1 MLVYKFGGASIA
13 TPERMQQLLPILQQ
27 ADDQLVLVVSALGK
41 TTNALETIVNA
52 AFSGEKEIVSQQI
65 KLIEQIHLQY
75 ASLILRDNY
84 LAKANAELNV
94 LFTELQWAVDAVSTQ
109 EYDMAYDQ
117 IVCIGE
123 LLSTQILAAFL
134 QQEGNNFEWVDARDL
149 IKTDE
154 VYRDANIDWKQTK
167 TCVQERIGQLLRN
180 GKHVITQGFI
190 GSTSDNNSITL
201 GREGSDYTAAILA
214 AMLSAKSVTIWK
226 DVEGFLNADPKEFS
240 NTVKIEAIS
249 YHEVIEMAYYGA
261 QVIHPKTIKPIQNAG
276 IPLYVR
282 CFFNKNLKG
291 TVIQNEVNSIFYPP
305 LIVLKKN
312 QILLQVTTKDF
323 SFITEK
329 NLRILYGIFE
339 NLKIKINLIQNA
351 AISFVACIDQ
361 NENKVKALI
370 EALER
375 EYNVLR
381 NEDVCLLTVRH
392 HTPEIISELTKNRYI
407 LLEQKTRKTLQAVLK

>member
-1 MLVYKFGGASIA
+1 MQVYKFGGASIA
-13 TPERMQQLLPILQQ
+13 SPERMQQLLPILQQ
-27 ADDQLVLVVSALGK
+27 ANDQLVLVVSALGK
-41 TTNALETIVNA
+41 TTNILETIVNA
-52 AFSGEKEIVSQQI
+52 AFSGELETLSQQI
-65 KLIEQIHLQY
+65 KHVEETHLQY
-75 ASLILRDNY
+75 ASEILKDNFLIK
-84 LAKANAELNV
+84 AKSELNI
-94 LFTELQWAVDAVSTQ
+94 LFTELQWAVDAAPTQ
-109 EYDMAYDQ
+109 DYDLAYDQ

-123 LLSTQILAAFL
+123 LLSTQILVAFL
-134 QQEGNNFEWVDARDL
+134 QQEGNNFEWIDARDI

-154 VYRDANIDWKQTK
+154 VYRDANIDWNLTK
-167 TCVQERIGQLLRN
+167 SCVQERIGQLLQS
-180 GKHVITQGFI
+180 GKQVITQGFI

-276 IPLYVR
+276 IPLFVR
-282 CFFNKNLKG
+282 CFLNKNLKG

-305 LIVLKKN
+305 LIVFKKN

-329 NLRILYGIFE
+329 NLHVLYGIFE
-339 NLKIKINLIQNA
+339 SLKIKINLIQNA

-361 NENKVKALI
+361 NESKLKTLI
-370 EALER
+370 ETLER

-381 NEDVCLLTVRH
+381 NEDVSLLTVRH
-392 HTPEIISELTKNRYI
+392 HTPEIVAEFTKNRYI

>member
-1 MLVYKFGGASIA
+1 MLVYKFGGASIS
-13 TPERMQQLLPILQQ
+13 TPERMQQLLPILKE
-27 ADDQLVLVVSALGK
+27 AGEQLVLVVSALGK

-52 AFSGEKEIVSQQI
+52 AFSGEAEIVSTQI
-65 KLIEQIHLQY
+65 KHIEELHLHY
-75 ASLILRDNY
+75 ASAILNDNF
-84 LAKANAELNV
+84 LANAVAELNI

-134 QQEGNNFEWVDARDL
+134 QQEGFNFKWVDARDV

-154 VYRDANIDWKQTK
+154 NYRDATIDWKQTK
-167 TCVQERIGQLLRN
+167 ICVQERIGQLLIN
-180 GKHVITQGFI
+180 GKQVITQGFI
-190 GSTSDNNSITL
+190 GSTADNNSITL

-214 AMLSAKSVTIWK
+214 ALLSSKSVTIWK

-282 CFFNKNLKG
+282 CFLNKDIKG

-312 QILLQVTTKDF
+312 QVLLQVTTKDF

-329 NLRILYGIFE
+329 NLHVLYGIFE
-339 NLKIKINLIQNA
+339 ILKIKINLIQNA
-351 AISFVACIDQ
+351 AISFVACIDH
-361 NENKVKALI
+361 NETKVKSLI
-370 EALER
+370 EALEQ

-381 NEDVCLLTVRH
+381 NEDVSLLTVRH
-392 HTPEIISELTKNRYI
+392 YTHEIISELTKNRYI